1 MAARRNLGKIT
12 VGAGIPNM
20 FRIWMIGVF
29 SVFQWCLVTK
39 WPPFV
44 LFSNGPY
51 HWKTELLA
59 SLDHFYKKE
68 NNFKTFCIPMFGIQA
83 RMIYNIQLVIQA
95 MTWKMENS
103 NTKPV
108 CHPNP
113 HCFIV
118 IYVLSQY
125 FSVQFDLSLLSFL
138 GTQGPT
144 KEKTN
149 GHVKQLFNTL
159 NVTTK
164 PWIWESDFSLL
175 GLCIWGCLTLSS
187 LALYYSN
194 EKPRVG
200 IFALN

>member
-1 MAARRNLGKIT
+1 MLTLAAALSVQSPFTNNAYKDTDCVAARRNLGKIT

-113 HCFIV
+113 LCT
-118 IYVLSQY
+118 VLFYCNLRFKSI
-125 FSVQFDLSLLSFL
+125 LLSSVWF
-138 GTQGPT
+138 
-144 KEKTN
+144 K
-149 GHVKQLFNTL
+149 
-159 NVTTK
+159 
-164 PWIWESDFSLL
+164 SLVVSRDTRSYQRKDKRT
-175 GLCIWGCLTLSS
+175 C
-187 LALYYSN
+187 
-194 EKPRVG
+194 
-200 IFALN
+200 